1 MNLTVDPREVRIVV
15 ADDNRDAADALAV
28 LLDRAH
34 FSVVAVA
41 HNGSDALAAI
51 DRFRPNV
58 AILDV
63 VMPEL
68 DGIEI
73 ADRVRRQFVA
83 PPRLIAVSG
92 LSESCDRDD
101 AIEAGFAAFFQK
113 PVDWRHL
120 LEVLLGFAIEDERR
134 FQPDPRD

>member
-1 MNLTVDPREVRIVV
+1 MHLSVDPQDVRIVV
-15 ADDNRDAADALAV
+15 ADDNRDAANALAV

-41 HNGSDALAAI
+41 HNGSEALAAI
-51 DRFRPNV
+51 DRFRPTV

-68 DGIEI
+68 DGIEV

-92 LSESCDRDD
+92 LSRACDRAD
-101 AIEAGFAAFFQK
+101 AMQAGFAAYFSK
-113 PVDWRHL
+113 PIDWQHL
-120 LEVLLGFAIEDERR
+120 QRLLLHFAADDERR
-134 FQPDPRD
+134 FLPDPRD

>member
-1 MNLTVDPREVRIVV
+1 MNRTIDPRDVRIVV
-15 ADDNRDAADALAV
+15 ADDNRDAANALAV

-41 HNGSDALAAI
+41 HNGSEALAAI
-51 DRFRPNV
+51 DRFRPSV

-68 DGIEI
+68 DGIEV

-92 LSESCDRDD
+92 LSRSCDRAD
-101 AIEAGFAAFFQK
+101 AMQAGFAAFFQK
-113 PVDWRHL
+113 PVDWRGL
-120 LEVLLGFAIEDERR
+120 LEWLLGFAAEEDRR